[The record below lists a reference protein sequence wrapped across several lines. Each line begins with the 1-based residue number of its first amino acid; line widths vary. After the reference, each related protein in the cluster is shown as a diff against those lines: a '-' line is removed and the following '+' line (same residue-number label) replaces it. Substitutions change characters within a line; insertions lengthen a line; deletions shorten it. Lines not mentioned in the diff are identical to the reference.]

1 MSERKP
7 LSDADVDALVRAHLT
22 ARARAVDGHAVLA
35 RVRARTAAPVR
46 PGPVR
51 RRWLWGVAAA
61 AAVVLLA
68 FLGGLSLTPG
78 QASAETL
85 VLQAK
90 RQHTLPVDRCYLVEV
105 RPEPGVL
112 DRFPILGQPRET
124 RLWTRGDRF
133 RMHSLFPG
141 RPGVWGRDDQGRVWL
156 ARPPREGLRYEPG
169 EAPESLEV
177 ACEVLSMQTE
187 TLLADLLTD
196 YDLRR
201 EPQTAQSTPGTHAVR
216 ATLKPGRP
224 PRRVREVL
232 LEIDAESKVLQRV
245 VVSRVRG
252 DQLLATVTFTLVET
266 SPQSD
271 ASYRLE
277 GHLDVNDPKVTVYT
291 HDHLPALRR
300 LLLARIFPGLAWQG
314 GP

>member
-1 MSERKP
+1 MTERNSP
-7 LSDADVDALVRAHLT
+7 QADVDALVRSHLADQARTVDAHAL
-22 ARARAVDGHAVLA
+22 LA
-35 RVRARTAAPVR
+35 RVRARTAPAR
-46 PGPVR
+46 PGAGR
-51 RRWLWGVAAA
+51 RRWLWGAVAA

-68 FLGGLSLTPG
+68 FLAGVCLTPG

-90 RQHTLPVDRCYLVEV
+90 QQHGLPVDRCYLVQV

-133 RMHSLFPG
+133 TIHSLFPG

-156 ARPPREGLRYEPG
+156 ARPPREGLLYEPG
-169 EAPESLEV
+169 EAPEPLEV

-187 TLLADLLTD
+187 TLLAELLAD

-201 EPQTAQSTPGTHAVR
+201 EPPAAGGVPGTNAVR

-224 PRRVREVL
+224 PRRLREVL

-245 VVSRVRG
+245 VAWRVRG

-271 ASYRLE
+271 AGYRLE

-291 HDHLPALRR
+291 HDHLPAGRR
-300 LLLARIFPGLAWQG
+300 LLLARTFPGLAWQA